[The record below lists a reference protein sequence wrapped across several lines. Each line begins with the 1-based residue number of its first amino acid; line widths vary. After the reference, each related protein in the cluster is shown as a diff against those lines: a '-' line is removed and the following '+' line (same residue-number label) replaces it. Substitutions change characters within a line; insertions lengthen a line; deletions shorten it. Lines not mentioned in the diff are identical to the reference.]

1 MVFFIKFD
9 EETIEMKNKSLF
21 IFTIFQFILLQLCIA
36 QGNKPTEITYFNT
49 VPKTQIR
56 ALEVLN
62 DSVVW
67 FAAYY
72 GIWGYTENGGK
83 TWHIDS
89 IKNKNSELNFRS
101 MAVLND
107 STILMM
113 SIASPAYIYK
123 TSDKGKHWK
132 IVYENKDSL
141 AFLDCIK
148 FLNNKIGYALGDPI
162 GNDFTLLK
170 TEDGGNT
177 WSKLDSKNL
186 PTLDPGE
193 AFFATSNTNMEVFN
207 NEIYIAS
214 GGKTSRLWVYD
225 TKNNKAYYKKTPL
238 PSGEQMTGIFS
249 MDFYSKKLG
258 VIGGGHYDQKD
269 KYYTSLAITEDAG
282 DSWKSLSFNKP
293 MFSSCVQ
300 FLNADE
306 LISTGHSGTVIIN
319 IKNIEYKYIT
329 NKENQE
335 LYFHCLKIS
344 PSKKYL
350 WLAGRNGKVACIK
363 TSEL

>member
-1 MVFFIKFD
+1 MKRKKYFLVAILQLLLLTSIFAQESK
-9 EETIEMKNKSLF
+9 TIEVS
-21 IFTIFQFILLQLCIA
+21 
-36 QGNKPTEITYFNT
+36 YFST

-89 IKNKNSELNFRS
+89 LKNKHSELNFRS

-107 STILMM
+107 STVLMM

-123 TSDKGKHWK
+123 TSDKGKHWS
-132 IVYENKDSL
+132 IVYENKDSS

-148 FLNNKIGYALGDPI
+148 FVDNKVGYALGDPI
-162 GNDFTLLK
+162 GAAFTLLQ
-170 TEDGGNT
+170 TNDGGNT
-177 WSKLDSKNL
+177 WNNIDSKNL
-186 PTLDPGE
+186 PKLNEGE
-193 AFFATSNTNMEVFN
+193 AFFATSNTNMSVFK
-207 NEIYIAS
+207 NEMYIAS
-214 GGKTSRLWVYD
+214 GGKTSRLWIID
-225 TKNNKAYYKKTPL
+225 NKQPKVSFRKTPL

-269 KYYTSLAITEDAG
+269 KVYTSIAYTENAG

-300 FLNADE
+300 FIDAENVV
-306 LISTGHSGTVIIN
+306 STGHSGTVLIN
-319 IKNIEYKYIT
+319 LKKNKYTYIKNLQ
-329 NKENQE
+329 KEE

-344 PSKKYL
+344 PSKNYV
-350 WLAGRNGKVACIK
+350 WLAGRNGKIARIK

>member
-1 MVFFIKFD
+1 
-9 EETIEMKNKSLF
+9 MKHIYYVSLVA
-21 IFTIFQFILLQLCIA
+21 TLLLLQKFSAA
-36 QGNKPTEITYFNT
+36 QESKKVITTYFNT

-107 STILMM
+107 STVLMM

-177 WSKLDSKNL
+177 WSNIDSKKL
-186 PTLDPGE
+186 PTLDLGE

-214 GGKTSRLWVYD
+214 GGKTSRFWMYD
-225 TKNNKAYYKKTPL
+225 TKNNKVYYKKTPL
-238 PSGEQMTGIFS
+238 PSGEQMTGIFT

-258 VIGGGHYDQKD
+258 VIGGGHYDNKD

-300 FLNADE
+300 FLDADK
-306 LISTGHSGTVIIN
+306 LISTGHSGTVLIDLK
-319 IKNIEYKYIT
+319 KNKYT
-329 NKENQE
+329 YLKNLENEE
-335 LYFHCLKIS
+335 LNFHCLKYS
-344 PSKKYL
+344 RSNLYV
-350 WLAGRNGKVACIK
+350 WFAGRNGKIARI
-363 TSEL
+363 SILDL

>member
-1 MVFFIKFD
+1 MIRKKYFLI
-9 EETIEMKNKSLF
+9 TS
-21 IFTIFQFILLQLCIA
+21 LQLLLLTSIFA
-36 QGNKPTEITYFNT
+36 QESKNIEVSYFST
-49 VPKTQIR
+49 IPKTQIR

-83 TWHIDS
+83 IWHIDS
-89 IKNKNSELNFRS
+89 IKNKHSELNFRS

-107 STILMM
+107 STVLMM

-123 TSDKGKHWK
+123 TSDKGKHWN
-132 IVYENKDSL
+132 IVYENKDSS

-148 FLNNKIGYALGDPI
+148 FLDNKVGYALGDPI
-162 GNDFTLLK
+162 GAAFTLLQ
-170 TEDGGNT
+170 TNDGGNT
-177 WSKLDSKNL
+177 WNSIDSKNL
-186 PTLDPGE
+186 PKLNEGE
-193 AFFATSNTNMEVFN
+193 AFFATSNTNMSVFK
-207 NEIYIAS
+207 NEMYIAS
-214 GGKTSRLWVYD
+214 GGKTSRLWIIDKKQPKVSFR
-225 TKNNKAYYKKTPL
+225 KTPL

-269 KYYTSLAITEDAG
+269 KIQTSIAYTENAG
-282 DSWKSLSFNKP
+282 DSWKSISFNKP

-300 FLNADE
+300 FIDAENV
-306 LISTGHSGTVIIN
+306 ISTGHSGTVLIN
-319 IKNIEYKYIT
+319 LKKNKYTYIKNLQ
-329 NKENQE
+329 KEE

-344 PSKKYL
+344 PSKNYV
-350 WLAGRNGKVACIK
+350 WLAGRNGKIARIK